1 MRNGLRGLPLLAMLV
16 LAGGC
21 GSGGNGSGTTTGTT
35 AADTATV
42 ASGDARAQQVV
53 DAVHTVQA
61 RYGSNA
67 ILYGAWMGGKPL
79 AVGAVGNALPG
90 VRAAPDQH
98 VRIGVGAEWFLGT
111 LLLRMADQGKV
122 RVDDPVAKWYPHLP
136 NASKVTLQ
144 MLANNTSGYNDFVT
158 TPAFSDAFARDPFRS
173 WKPSTLIAIAM
184 SKPPLFAPG
193 TSWAFSDTNATVLG
207 QILQRV
213 GGKPLGVLYQENL
226 FSRLGMTQTRAN
238 TNSIMPTPA
247 LHGYE
252 TSRGPY
258 EDSTNWDVDW
268 VPGASNVTSTIGD
281 LGRWVRTYGSVLT
294 PSSRKLQVAP
304 ITAGK
309 GPLPRGTWY
318 GYGLSVTNGWVASN
332 PQLMGYNGIIAYLP
346 SQKLTL
352 VTFTTLGPKTPA
364 VVAAATAVFQGVA
377 HALTPQNIPAFSVLP
392 RGQSGNQ

>member
-1 MRNGLRGLPLLAMLV
+1 MRNGLRLLPLLVVVVV
-16 LAGGC
+16 LAGC
-21 GSGGNGSGTTTGTT
+21 GSHNSSTTSSGVR
-35 AADTATV
+35 AATATV
-42 ASGDARAQQVV
+42 AANDARAQQVV
-53 DAVHTVQA
+53 DAVHAVQA

-67 ILYGAWMGGKPL
+67 ILYGAWVGDKPL
-79 AVGAVGNALPG
+79 AVGAVGTALPG

-144 MLANNTSGYNDFVT
+144 MLANNTSGYNDFVN
-158 TPAFSDAFARDPFRS
+158 TPAFSDAFARNPFRT

-193 TSWAFSDTNATVLG
+193 TSWAFSDTNATILG

-213 GGKPLGVLYQENL
+213 GGKPLGALYQGEL
-226 FSRLGMTQTRAN
+226 FSKLGMTETRAN
-238 TNSIMPTPA
+238 TNSIMPEPA

-258 EDSTNWDVDW
+258 EDSTNWDADW

-281 LGRWVRTYGSVLT
+281 LGRWARTYGSVLT
-294 PSSRKLQVAP
+294 PRSRKLQVAP
-304 ITAGK
+304 LTAGK

-318 GYGLSVTNGWVASN
+318 GYGLSVTNGWVATN
-332 PQLMGYNGIIAYLP
+332 PQLMGYNGIVAYLP
-346 SQKLTL
+346 SQKLTF
-352 VTFTTLGPKTPA
+352 VTFTTLGPKTPPA
-364 VVAAATAVFQGVA
+364 VAAGTAVFQGVA

-392 RGQSGNQ
+392 RGTSNNQ

>member
-1 MRNGLRGLPLLAMLV
+1 MRNGLRALPLLAMVVLV
-16 LAGGC
+16 AGC
-21 GSGGNGSGTTTGTT
+21 GSGGKGSGTTTNST

-42 ASGDARAQQVV
+42 AANDARAQQVV
-53 DAVHTVQA
+53 DAVHAVQA
-61 RYGSNA
+61 RYDSNA
-67 ILYGAWMGGKPL
+67 ILYGAWVGDKPL

-98 VRIGVGAEWFLGT
+98 VRVGVGAEWFLGT
-111 LLLRMADQGKV
+111 LLLRMADQGRV
-122 RVDDPVAKWYPHLP
+122 RVDDAVARWYPRLP
-136 NASKVTLQ
+136 NADKVTLQ

-158 TPAFSDAFARDPFRS
+158 TPAFSDAFARNPFRS

-193 TSWAFSDTNATVLG
+193 TSWAFSDTNATILG

-213 GGKPLGVLYQENL
+213 GGKSLGDLYQENL
-226 FSRLGMTQTRAN
+226 FSKLGMTQTRAN
-238 TNSIMPTPA
+238 TNSIMPAPA

-258 EDSTNWDVDW
+258 EDSTNWDADW

-281 LGRWVRTYGSVLT
+281 LGRWARTYGSVLT
-294 PSSRKLQVAP
+294 SGSRKLQVAP
-304 ITAGK
+304 LTAGK
-309 GPLPRGTWY
+309 GPLPQGTWF
-318 GYGLSVTNGWVASN
+318 GYGLSVTNGWVATN
-332 PQLMGYNGIIAYLP
+332 PQLMGYNGIVAYLP
-346 SQKLTL
+346 SQKLTF

-364 VVAAATAVFQGVA
+364 AVAAGTAVFQGVA

>member
-21 GSGGNGSGTTTGTT
+21 GSGGNGSGTTTSTT

-53 DAVHTVQA
+53 DAVHTVRT

-67 ILYGAWMGGKPL
+67 ILYGAWVGDKPL

-136 NASKVTLQ
+136 NASTVTLQ
-144 MLANNTSGYNDFVT
+144 MLANNTSGYNDFVN

-193 TSWAFSDTNATVLG
+193 TSWAFSDTNATILG

-238 TNSIMPTPA
+238 ANSIMPDAGAPRVRDLARA
-247 LHGYE
+247 L
-252 TSRGPY
+252 
-258 EDSTNWDVDW
+258 
-268 VPGASNVTSTIGD
+268 
-281 LGRWVRTYGSVLT
+281 
-294 PSSRKLQVAP
+294 
-304 ITAGK
+304 
-309 GPLPRGTWY
+309 
-318 GYGLSVTNGWVASN
+318 
-332 PQLMGYNGIIAYLP
+332 
-346 SQKLTL
+346 
-352 VTFTTLGPKTPA
+352 
-364 VVAAATAVFQGVA
+364 
-377 HALTPQNIPAFSVLP
+377 
-392 RGQSGNQ
+392 